1 MDLMQ
6 LSSQMIILCRQASV
20 WDNCRA
26 STNEAFVVQEQE
38 KCHTGMETSIDL
50 YVVPQFSEQPVPD
63 VWDGNIKTKASFE
76 RLFP

>member
-6 LSSQMIILCRQASV
+6 LSTQMIILCRQASV

-38 KCHTGMETSIDL
+38 KCHTGMETFMRCPNSPHSQ
-50 YVVPQFSEQPVPD
+50 YQMS
-63 VWDGNIKTKASFE
+63 GMGK
-76 RLFP
+76 